1 MKTKTETFNDLVTQW
16 IVWFPNPLA
25 ARSQM
30 DYSNSNLTDSQRVIW
45 TAFAILAMFHLMM
58 NRGKKERGITSKD
71 SDTFSLLLHSCVC
84 GHTRLRAPT
93 LCHCLPLACPLHKPP
108 ILPSMTS
115 FWSGSREGKFCLCA
129 QLDNFPLQDFATF
142 SRKCCWTCG

>member
-1 MKTKTETFNDLVTQW
+1 MKVPQLTIYDKL
-16 IVWFPNPLA
+16 
-25 ARSQM
+25 R
-30 DYSNSNLTDSQRVIW
+30 NSNHDNKYYSQRVIW
-45 TAFAILAMFHLMM
+45 TASAILAMFHLMM
-58 NRGKKERGITSKD
+58 NRGKKDRGITPKD

-108 ILPSMTS
+108 TLPSMKS
-115 FWSGSREGKFCLCA
+115 FWSGSREEKFCLCA
-129 QLDNFPLQDFATF
+129 QLDNFPLQDFATL